1 MLGMHGMLG
10 ILGILAWY
18 DWMLDMLGKDQVC
31 LIREILKQIIPKI
44 FRGKWLNLILQAD
57 FSKTH
62 SQCFT
67 ALPGTLGLFK
77 KNITIS

>member
-1 MLGMHGMLG
+1 
-10 ILGILAWY
+10 
-18 DWMLDMLGKDQVC
+18 MLDMLGKDQVC